1 MNKSITTKQERIL
14 QNPIFLVYYSFLFI
28 LMLRLT
34 DPNGLIGEM
43 QRLAFLGALLL
54 PAFINK
60 SAFSFSMICFLSVSL
75 ASFSP
80 IIPTTS
86 SYYLHLFYNIN
97 IMTLMDTLNIFY

>member
-1 MNKSITTKQERIL
+1 
-14 QNPIFLVYYSFLFI
+14 
-28 LMLRLT
+28 MLRLT

-86 SYYLHLFYNIN
+86 SYYLILSL
-97 IMTLMDTLNIFY
+97 LMLPHSLNWLL